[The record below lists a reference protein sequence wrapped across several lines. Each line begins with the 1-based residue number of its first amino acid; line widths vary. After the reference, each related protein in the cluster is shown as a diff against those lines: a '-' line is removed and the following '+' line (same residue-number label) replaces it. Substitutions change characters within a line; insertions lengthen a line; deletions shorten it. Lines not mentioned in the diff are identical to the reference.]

1 MNLAKTQIFLL
12 FFFLLLASSLIAH
25 GQDNQVV
32 VRGRRPDQQRVEY
45 PGSGLRFFPNGSS
58 QDDLAAHLKRQGAF
72 ATVASERPLPF
83 GFSLPRVR
91 GQDAR
96 FTQIFIDDLPL
107 ADPFAALPLVEE
119 MDLPAFAAVEATSG
133 SAPFE
138 VPAIASRGALHFQ
151 VFADEPMSDAGAGAN
166 ASNIGSFRGNGG
178 IRVADAA
185 ATTSWLRAVKS
196 GVAAT
201 SQLYLRQL
209 NSRGNFRYYDDAGT
223 PLNHGDDEVVRRGN
237 NDRVSRF
244 AMPAFF
250 WRGDATTV
258 RAFGLWNQSRQ
269 GLPSLARNSNKFPA
283 RQEHNIGLARIAVEQ
298 KLAPDGDVI
307 YGAMGLISDRRRL
320 DDPSG
325 AILVVRDQDERRITT
340 QTADLGWRGGC
351 IGDFAACRIVLRV
364 DQTAVKSSGISDFD
378 SLGGANAS
386 TTVLRSVRHA
396 IAALRTRDQEFNVGS
411 IEAKVDVA
419 TYGGSSAMSPRP
431 AWSLGWRLPVL
442 FSVRPYGQLAGEER
456 PPSLL
461 ESDGDGALVM
471 AAPGLRTEGVSHIEF
486 GLDHEDD
493 SGERAVHVAIFH
505 DERKDAIVIVPSSI
519 SSYRAV
525 NLSHTSSITGV
536 EFSAEKSLDLLSSGA
551 LRASASWVWFRTQN
565 TGELRIPGVPFDQG
579 AVSVAQPIFRKP
591 WRSVVARWTSRRRG
605 SVYRDVANDIK
616 LPPWW
621 IHDAAIDI
629 KWRCGQ
635 DTITI
640 CSRVLD
646 FDLGIAVT
654 NVADAMATT
663 YQTSSGQSGKTGYS
677 DVWGVPLP
685 GQAWTVSLG
694 ASF

>member
-1 MNLAKTQIFLL
+1 MNLAKTQIFYLI
-12 FFFLLLASSLIAH
+12 FFLLLASSLIAN

-32 VRGRRPDQQRVEY
+32 VRGRRPDQQRLEY
-45 PGSGLRFFPNGSS
+45 PGAGLRFFPNGSS

-72 ATVASERPLPF
+72 ATVPSERPSPF

-138 VPAIASRGALHFQ
+138 VPAIASRGALRFQ
-151 VFADEPMSDAGAGAN
+151 VFADEPMSVAGAGA
-166 ASNIGSFRGNGG
+166 
-178 IRVADAA
+178 VAA
-185 ATTSWLRAVKS
+185 AGTTSWLRAVKS
-196 GVAAT
+196 GAAAT

-209 NSRGNFRYYDDAGT
+209 NSRGNFRYYDDGGT
-223 PLNHGDDEVVRRGN
+223 PLNHGDDEVVRRVN

-244 AMPAFF
+244 AMPAFL

-258 RAFGLWNQSRQ
+258 RAFGIWNQSRQ
-269 GLPSLARNSNKFPA
+269 GLPSLARNSNKLPA

-298 KLAPDGDVI
+298 KLAPDGNVI
-307 YGAMGLISDRRRL
+307 HGAMGLISDRRRL

-351 IGDFAACRIVLRV
+351 IGDFAACRVVLRV
-364 DQTAVKSSGISDFD
+364 DQSAVNSAVNSSGISDFD
-378 SLGGANAS
+378 SLGGAGAS

-431 AWSLGWRLPVL
+431 AWSLGWRLPAF
-442 FSVRPYGQLAGEER
+442 FSVRPYGQLATEER

-471 AAPGLRTEGVSHIEF
+471 AAPDLRAEGVSHIEF

-493 SGERAVHVAIFH
+493 TGGRAVHVAIFS

-525 NLSHTSSITGV
+525 NLSHASSVTGV
-536 EFSAEKSLDLLSSGA
+536 EFSAEKSLDLLIPGA

-579 AVSVAQPIFRKP
+579 AISVAQPIFRKP

-629 KWRCGQ
+629 KWRCGE
-635 DTITI
+635 DTMTI

-685 GQAWTVSLG
+685 GRAWTVSLA